1 MMMSSIDFKKQFF
14 VLPILK
20 HFFILPFPQYPL
32 QATDEG
38 GFPAIAYEFV
48 KEALLL
54 YESEISDSKVQV
66 QALTE
71 VIGTLL
77 NCQNFP
83 TEDYEAL
90 IHKVRWCWC

>member
-1 MMMSSIDFKKQFF
+1 MLDRLF
-14 VLPILK
+14 L
-20 HFFILPFPQYPL
+20 L
-32 QATDEG
+32 QATDES

-90 IHKVRWCWC
+90 IHKVRGCC